1 MTDLLPDAARQL
13 WRHLLNVH
21 IFAPIVLVLLGVLI
35 ITGCRDDNSAP
46 PAAPLRPV
54 NTVVAPPFSND
65 ASASLTGE
73 IHAHQEVALAFRL
86 DGRVI
91 RRTVELGDS
100 VTAGQPLAMLEDNP
114 AQNQLSSARA
124 DLDSARAA
132 ERVAVLNLH
141 RMRLLMPGG
150 AIARSQLDSAQ
161 ADFQSAQSRRL
172 SSEAALKNAGDQLS
186 WTQLRA
192 PAAGRITAVNVQPG
206 QVVSAGQ
213 SVMTLAAGDARD
225 AVFDL
230 SEPGLLRPD
239 DATPLKVTLLADPQV
254 QVSGRVRD
262 ISPQADPQTRT
273 WRLRLNLTDP
283 PPAMALG
290 ATVMVSLPD
299 GQPPVIALPASA
311 LTRAGEKP
319 ALLVVDR
326 PTRRLQLRPVVLAR
340 FTADQIFISGGI
352 APGEQVVTAGV
363 STLQPGE
370 QVALQQEQP

>member
-1 MTDLLPDAARQL
+1 MTDLISDAARQV
-13 WRHLLNVH
+13 WRHLLSVH
-21 IFAPIVLVLLGVLI
+21 LLAPIVFLLLGVFI
-35 ITGCRDDNSAP
+35 MTGCRDEHSSLPAVPSPVVKTVIAP
-46 PAAPLRPV
+46 A
-54 NTVVAPPFSND
+54 FSHD
-65 ASASLTGE
+65 ASLSLTGE
-73 IHAHQEVALAFRL
+73 VHAHQEVALAFRL

-91 RRTVELGDS
+91 RRTVDLGDS
-100 VTAGQPLAMLEDNP
+100 VTAGQPLAMLEHNS

-124 DLDSARAA
+124 DLESARAA
-132 ERVAVLNLH
+132 ERIAALNLH

-161 ADFQSAQSRRL
+161 ADFQSAQSRRF

-192 PAAGRITAVNVQPG
+192 PVAGRITAVNVQPG

-213 SVMTLAAGDARD
+213 SVMSLAADDARD

-230 SEPGLLRPD
+230 AEPGLVRSD
-239 DATPLKVTLLADPQV
+239 DATPLKVTLLADPRV
-254 QVSGRVRD
+254 QVSGCVRD

-273 WRLRLNLTDP
+273 WRLRLTLTDP
-283 PPAMALG
+283 PAAMALG

-299 GQPPVIALPASA
+299 GQPPVMALPASA

>member
-1 MTDLLPDAARQL
+1 MTDLISDAARQV
-13 WRHLLNVH
+13 WRHLLSVH
-21 IFAPIVLVLLGVLI
+21 LLAPIVFLLLGVFI
-35 ITGCRDDNSAP
+35 MTGCRDEHSSLPAVPSPVVKTVIAP
-46 PAAPLRPV
+46 A
-54 NTVVAPPFSND
+54 FSHD
-65 ASASLTGE
+65 ASLSLTGE
-73 IHAHQEVALAFRL
+73 VHAHQEVALAFRL

-91 RRTVELGDS
+91 RRTVDLGDS
-100 VTAGQPLAMLEDNP
+100 VTAGQPLAMLEHNS

-124 DLDSARAA
+124 DLESARAA
-132 ERVAVLNLH
+132 ERVAALNLH

-192 PAAGRITAVNVQPG
+192 PVAGRITAVNVQPG

-213 SVMTLAAGDARD
+213 SVMSLAADDAHD

-230 SEPGLLRPD
+230 AEPGLVRSD
-239 DATPLKVTLLADPQV
+239 DATPLKVTLLADPRV

-273 WRLRLNLTDP
+273 WRLRLTLTDP
-283 PPAMALG
+283 PAAMALG

-299 GQPPVIALPASA
+299 GQPPVMALPASA

-319 ALLVVDR
+319 ALMVVDR
-326 PTRRLQLRPVVLAR
+326 ATRRLQLRPVVLTH
-340 FTADQIFISGGI
+340 FTAEQIFISTGI
-352 APGEQVVTAGV
+352 QPGETVVTAGI

-370 QVALQQEQP
+370 QVALSQEAP

>member
-1 MTDLLPDAARQL
+1 MTDLIQDAARQV
-13 WRHLLNVH
+13 WRHLLSVH
-21 IFAPIVLVLLGVLI
+21 LFAPIVFLLLGI
-35 ITGCRDDNSAP
+35 FIMTGCRDDHAEP
-46 PAAPLRPV
+46 PVAPLRPV
-54 NTVVAPPFSND
+54 KTVIAPAFSHD
-65 ASASLTGE
+65 ASQSLTGE
-73 IHAHQEVALAFRL
+73 VHAHQEVALAFRL

-100 VTAGQPLAMLEDNP
+100 VTAGQPLATLEDNS
-114 AQNQLSSARA
+114 ARNQLSSARA
-124 DLDSARAA
+124 DLESARAA
-132 ERVAVLNLH
+132 ERVAALNLH

-172 SSEAALKNAGDQLS
+172 SSEAALKNAQDTLS

-192 PAAGRITAVNVQPG
+192 PSSGRITAVNLQPG

-213 SVMTLAAGDARD
+213 SVMTLAAGDTRD

-230 SEPGLLRPD
+230 AEPSLIRPD
-239 DATPLKVTLLADPQV
+239 NRMPLNIALLSDPGV
-254 QVSGRVRD
+254 QVSGSVRD

-273 WRLRLNLTDP
+273 WRLRVTLNN
-283 PPAMALG
+283 PPATMALG
-290 ATVMVSLPD
+290 ATVMLSLPD

-319 ALLVVDR
+319 ALWVVDR
-326 PTRRLQLRPVVLAR
+326 ATRRLQLRPVVMTR
-340 FTADQIFISGGI
+340 FTAEQIFISTGI
-352 APGEQVVTAGV
+352 QPGETVVTAGV

-370 QVALQQEQP
+370 QVALSQEAP